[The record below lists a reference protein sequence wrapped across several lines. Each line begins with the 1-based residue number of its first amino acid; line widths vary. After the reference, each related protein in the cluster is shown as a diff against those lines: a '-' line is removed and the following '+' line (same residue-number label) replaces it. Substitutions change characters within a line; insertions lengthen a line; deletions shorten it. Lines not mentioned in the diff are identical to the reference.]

1 MIAAAAPPLPNDD
14 GMNAVS
20 WHAASRAG
28 LVRGTNEDAVWAGRT
43 PAGPLLIVADG
54 MGGLERGEVASRRAL
69 EAVRASLS
77 LAARWWRPESPPKR
91 LLRAVDE
98 AQRAVHEASAAAP
111 GTMGTTLTVAWLVA
125 DTAWLAHVGDSRA
138 YLVRRGQVAQLTDD
152 HTWVAR
158 QVRQGRL
165 APSEAARH
173 RFRNVL
179 LQAVGTEET
188 VDVDLLRV
196 PLAPGDRLVLTSDG
210 ITGVVPPD
218 TFEAWCLT
226 NTGHGLVTGVLDAAD
241 ELGSPDNA
249 SLAVATVNAPLPA
262 GRHAALEGERVRLSV
277 GGARVDVAAAERAF
291 GFTQIQQAPMWPGAV
306 RLARSVRRRA
316 AWWTAFALAAL
327 FVTLV
332 WWRLAVP

>member
-1 MIAAAAPPLPNDD
+1 V
-14 GMNAVS
+14 NAVS

-28 LVRGTNEDAVWAGRT
+28 QVRGTNEDAVWAGRT

-69 EAVRASLS
+69 ESVRTSL
-77 LAARWWRPESPPKR
+77 LRAARWWRPESPPKR
-91 LLRAVDE
+91 LLTAVDE
-98 AQRAVHEASAAAP
+98 AQRAVREASSAAP

-138 YLVRRGQVAQLTDD
+138 YLVRGGQVTQLTDD

-179 LQAVGTEET
+179 LQAIGTEET

-210 ITGVVPPD
+210 VSGVVPPD
-218 TFEAWCLT
+218 AFESWCLT
-226 NTGHGLVTGVLDAAD
+226 NTGQGLATGVLDAAD

-262 GRHAALEGERVRLSV
+262 GRHAASEGERVRLNV
-277 GGARVDVAAAERAF
+277 GGGRLDTAAAERAF
-291 GFTQIQQAPMWPGAV
+291 GLTQVQQAPVWPGALRV
-306 RLARSVRRRA
+306 ARSLRRRA
-316 AWWTAFALAAL
+316 AWWAAFALAGL
-327 FVTLV
+327 FVALV
-332 WWRLAVP
+332 WWRLMAP